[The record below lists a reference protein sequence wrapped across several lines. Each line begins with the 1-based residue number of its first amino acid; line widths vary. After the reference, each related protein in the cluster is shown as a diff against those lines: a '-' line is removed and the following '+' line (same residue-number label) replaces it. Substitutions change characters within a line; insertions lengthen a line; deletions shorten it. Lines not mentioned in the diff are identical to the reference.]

1 VSASRRSLLAPALAL
16 AALCSILQ
24 VSTRASAQD
33 RAADEAA
40 EEERAG
46 HARGG
51 SYAWG
56 DSSTDDVPSRS
67 GPATHRYGRV
77 FGTVGAGITIRV
89 LEYQPLAQSRLAP
102 PYLQLRAGY
111 FFEGDG
117 DVQHGVGLGIS
128 TNLTIDGGADTGD
141 SINGLD
147 ALAAWTFTPQYL
159 LRGWFGDWFQLIG
172 RVGVS
177 VTASTLPN
185 WGFEVG
191 VHPLLK
197 ILSGFG
203 FYADVS
209 FSMFFSGEPSAD
221 IHTLISIEGGVALDF
236 ELLP

>member
-1 VSASRRSLLAPALAL
+1 MSASRRSLLAPALAL

-24 VSTRASAQD
+24 VSTKASAQS
-33 RAADEAA
+33 AAESEAA
-40 EEERAG
+40 AEERAG
-46 HARGG
+46 RARGG
-51 SYAWG
+51 YAWG
-56 DSSTDDVPSRS
+56 ESSTDDVPTTS
-67 GPATHRYGRV
+67 GASAHRFGRV
-77 FGTVGAGITIRV
+77 FGTVGAGATVRI
-89 LEYQPLAQSRLAP
+89 LEYQPLAQSRIAP

-117 DVQHGVGLGIS
+117 DVQHGIGLGIA

-147 ALAAWTFTPQYL
+147 PLTAWTFAPQYL

-172 RVGVS
+172 RVGVA
-177 VTASTLPN
+177 VTASALPN

-203 FYADVS
+203 FYVDVS
-209 FSMFFSGEPSAD
+209 FSMYFSGEPSYE
-221 IHTLISIEGGVALDF
+221 IHPLISFEGGLAFDY